1 MKVQEILR
9 AALVEILQR
18 GLTKEPILDNSMITI
33 TYVDVTPD
41 LKHAKFIFLPFDE
54 EKKDDDF
61 AKMVNANILDY
72 LRNVH
77 RLEVQDVSQ
86 RDAEAYQLLLE
97 FENQIISIQVSRDQ
111 EAEQRR
117 EGVSSPEVS
126 S

>member
-1 MKVQEILR
+1 ME
-9 AALVEILQR
+9 
-18 GLTKEPILDNSMITI
+18 
-33 TYVDVTPD
+33 
-41 LKHAKFIFLPFDE
+41 DE
-54 EKKDDDF
+54 ERREDDF

-86 RDAEAYQLLLE
+86 KDAETYQLLLD

-117 EGVSSPEVS
+117 EGASSPEVS

>member
-1 MKVQEILR
+1 ME
-9 AALVEILQR
+9 
-18 GLTKEPILDNSMITI
+18 
-33 TYVDVTPD
+33 
-41 LKHAKFIFLPFDE
+41 DE
-54 EKKDDDF
+54 EQREDDF

-86 RDAEAYQLLLE
+86 KDAETYQLLLD

-117 EGVSSPEVS
+117 EGPSSPEVS

>member
-1 MKVQEILR
+1 ME
-9 AALVEILQR
+9 
-18 GLTKEPILDNSMITI
+18 
-33 TYVDVTPD
+33 
-41 LKHAKFIFLPFDE
+41 DE
-54 EKKDDDF
+54 EQREDDF

-86 RDAEAYQLLLE
+86 RDAETYQLLLD

-117 EGVSSPEVS
+117 EGASSQEVTS
-126 S
+126 

>member
-1 MKVQEILR
+1 ME
-9 AALVEILQR
+9 
-18 GLTKEPILDNSMITI
+18 
-33 TYVDVTPD
+33 
-41 LKHAKFIFLPFDE
+41 DE
-54 EKKDDDF
+54 EQREDDF

-86 RDAEAYQLLLE
+86 KDAEAYQLLLE

-111 EAEQRR
+111 EAEQSR
-117 EGVSSPEVS
+117 EGTSSPEVS

>member
-1 MKVQEILR
+1 ME
-9 AALVEILQR
+9 
-18 GLTKEPILDNSMITI
+18 
-33 TYVDVTPD
+33 
-41 LKHAKFIFLPFDE
+41 DE
-54 EKKDDDF
+54 DQIEDDF

-86 RDAEAYQLLLE
+86 KDAETYQLLLD

-117 EGVSSPEVS
+117 EGASSPEVS

>member
-1 MKVQEILR
+1 ME
-9 AALVEILQR
+9 
-18 GLTKEPILDNSMITI
+18 
-33 TYVDVTPD
+33 
-41 LKHAKFIFLPFDE
+41 DE
-54 EKKDDDF
+54 EHREDNF

-86 RDAEAYQLLLE
+86 KDAETYQLLLD

-117 EGVSSPEVS
+117 EGASSQEVGS
-126 S
+126 

>member
-1 MKVQEILR
+1 ME
-9 AALVEILQR
+9 
-18 GLTKEPILDNSMITI
+18 
-33 TYVDVTPD
+33 
-41 LKHAKFIFLPFDE
+41 DE

-86 RDAEAYQLLLE
+86 RDAETYQLLLD

-117 EGVSSPEVS
+117 EGASSPEVS

>member
-1 MKVQEILR
+1 ME
-9 AALVEILQR
+9 
-18 GLTKEPILDNSMITI
+18 
-33 TYVDVTPD
+33 
-41 LKHAKFIFLPFDE
+41 DE
-54 EKKDDDF
+54 EQREDDF

-86 RDAEAYQLLLE
+86 KDAETYQLSLD
-97 FENQIISIQVSRDQ
+97 FENQIISIRVSRDQ

-117 EGVSSPEVS
+117 EGASSQEVS

>member
-1 MKVQEILR
+1 ME
-9 AALVEILQR
+9 
-18 GLTKEPILDNSMITI
+18 
-33 TYVDVTPD
+33 
-41 LKHAKFIFLPFDE
+41 DE
-54 EKKDDDF
+54 EQREDDF

-86 RDAEAYQLLLE
+86 KDTEAYQLLLD

-117 EGVSSPEVS
+117 EGASSQEVIS
-126 S
+126 

>member
-1 MKVQEILR
+1 ME
-9 AALVEILQR
+9 
-18 GLTKEPILDNSMITI
+18 
-33 TYVDVTPD
+33 
-41 LKHAKFIFLPFDE
+41 DE
-54 EKKDDDF
+54 EQREDDF

-117 EGVSSPEVS
+117 ERASSQKVSS
-126 S
+126 

>member
-1 MKVQEILR
+1 ME
-9 AALVEILQR
+9 
-18 GLTKEPILDNSMITI
+18 
-33 TYVDVTPD
+33 
-41 LKHAKFIFLPFDE
+41 DE
-54 EKKDDDF
+54 EQREDNF

-86 RDAEAYQLLLE
+86 RDAETYQLLLD

-117 EGVSSPEVS
+117 EGVSSQEVIS
-126 S
+126 

>member
-1 MKVQEILR
+1 ME
-9 AALVEILQR
+9 
-18 GLTKEPILDNSMITI
+18 
-33 TYVDVTPD
+33 
-41 LKHAKFIFLPFDE
+41 DE
-54 EKKDDDF
+54 EQREDDF

-86 RDAEAYQLLLE
+86 KDTEAYQLLLE

-117 EGVSSPEVS
+117 EGASSPEVS

>member
-1 MKVQEILR
+1 MSGWVLR
-9 AALVEILQR
+9 ENNM
-18 GLTKEPILDNSMITI
+18 E
-33 TYVDVTPD
+33 
-41 LKHAKFIFLPFDE
+41 DE
-54 EKKDDDF
+54 EQREDDF

-77 RLEVQDVSQ
+77 RLEVQDVSKK
-86 RDAEAYQLLLE
+86 DAETYQLLLD

-117 EGVSSPEVS
+117 EGASSPEVS

>member
-1 MKVQEILR
+1 ME
-9 AALVEILQR
+9 
-18 GLTKEPILDNSMITI
+18 
-33 TYVDVTPD
+33 
-41 LKHAKFIFLPFDE
+41 DE
-54 EKKDDDF
+54 EQREDDF

-86 RDAEAYQLLLE
+86 KDTETYQLLLD

-111 EAEQRR
+111 EAEQLR
-117 EGVSSPEVS
+117 EGASSTEVS

>member
-1 MKVQEILR
+1 ME
-9 AALVEILQR
+9 
-18 GLTKEPILDNSMITI
+18 
-33 TYVDVTPD
+33 
-41 LKHAKFIFLPFDE
+41 DE

-117 EGVSSPEVS
+117 EGVASPEVS

>member
-1 MKVQEILR
+1 ME
-9 AALVEILQR
+9 
-18 GLTKEPILDNSMITI
+18 
-33 TYVDVTPD
+33 
-41 LKHAKFIFLPFDE
+41 DE
-54 EKKDDDF
+54 EQREDDF

-86 RDAEAYQLLLE
+86 RDAETYQLLLN

-117 EGVSSPEVS
+117 EGASSQEVIS
-126 S
+126 

>member
-1 MKVQEILR
+1 ME
-9 AALVEILQR
+9 
-18 GLTKEPILDNSMITI
+18 
-33 TYVDVTPD
+33 
-41 LKHAKFIFLPFDE
+41 DE
-54 EKKDDDF
+54 EQSEDNF

-86 RDAEAYQLLLE
+86 KDAETYQLLLD

-117 EGVSSPEVS
+117 EGASSPEVS

>member
-1 MKVQEILR
+1 ME
-9 AALVEILQR
+9 
-18 GLTKEPILDNSMITI
+18 
-33 TYVDVTPD
+33 
-41 LKHAKFIFLPFDE
+41 DE
-54 EKKDDDF
+54 EQREDDF

-86 RDAEAYQLLLE
+86 KDAETYQLLLD

>member
-1 MKVQEILR
+1 ME
-9 AALVEILQR
+9 
-18 GLTKEPILDNSMITI
+18 
-33 TYVDVTPD
+33 
-41 LKHAKFIFLPFDE
+41 DE
-54 EKKDDDF
+54 EQREDDF

-86 RDAEAYQLLLE
+86 KDAETYQLLLD
-97 FENQIISIQVSRDQ
+97 FENQIIAIQVSRDQ

-117 EGVSSPEVS
+117 EGASSPEVS

>member
-1 MKVQEILR
+1 ME
-9 AALVEILQR
+9 
-18 GLTKEPILDNSMITI
+18 
-33 TYVDVTPD
+33 
-41 LKHAKFIFLPFDE
+41 DE
-54 EKKDDDF
+54 EQREDDF

-117 EGVSSPEVS
+117 EGASSQEVS

>member
-1 MKVQEILR
+1 ME
-9 AALVEILQR
+9 
-18 GLTKEPILDNSMITI
+18 
-33 TYVDVTPD
+33 
-41 LKHAKFIFLPFDE
+41 DE
-54 EKKDDDF
+54 EQREDDF

-86 RDAEAYQLLLE
+86 RDAETYQLLLD

>member
-1 MKVQEILR
+1 MSDRESREK
-9 AALVEILQR
+9 
-18 GLTKEPILDNSMITI
+18 SME
-33 TYVDVTPD
+33 
-41 LKHAKFIFLPFDE
+41 DE

-86 RDAEAYQLLLE
+86 KDAETYQLLLD

-117 EGVSSPEVS
+117 EGASSPEVS

>member
-1 MKVQEILR
+1 MED
-9 AALVEILQR
+9 EDQR
-18 GLTKEPILDNSMITI
+18 E
-33 TYVDVTPD
+33 
-41 LKHAKFIFLPFDE
+41 
-54 EKKDDDF
+54 DDF

-77 RLEVQDVSQ
+77 RLEVQDESQ
-86 RDAEAYQLLLE
+86 KDAETYQLLLD

-117 EGVSSPEVS
+117 EGASSPEVS

>member
-1 MKVQEILR
+1 ME
-9 AALVEILQR
+9 
-18 GLTKEPILDNSMITI
+18 
-33 TYVDVTPD
+33 
-41 LKHAKFIFLPFDE
+41 DE
-54 EKKDDDF
+54 EQREDDF

-86 RDAEAYQLLLE
+86 RDAATYQLLLE

-111 EAEQRR
+111 EAERRR
-117 EGVSSPEVS
+117 ERASSQEVS

>member
-1 MKVQEILR
+1 MSGWVLQENNM
-9 AALVEILQR
+9 E
-18 GLTKEPILDNSMITI
+18 
-33 TYVDVTPD
+33 
-41 LKHAKFIFLPFDE
+41 DE
-54 EKKDDDF
+54 EQREDDF

-117 EGVSSPEVS
+117 EGASSQEVS

>member
-1 MKVQEILR
+1 MED
-9 AALVEILQR
+9 EDQR
-18 GLTKEPILDNSMITI
+18 E
-33 TYVDVTPD
+33 
-41 LKHAKFIFLPFDE
+41 
-54 EKKDDDF
+54 DDF
-61 AKMVNANILDY
+61 AKMVNANILEY

-86 RDAEAYQLLLE
+86 KDAETYQLLLD

-117 EGVSSPEVS
+117 EGPSSPEVS

>member
-1 MKVQEILR
+1 ME
-9 AALVEILQR
+9 
-18 GLTKEPILDNSMITI
+18 
-33 TYVDVTPD
+33 
-41 LKHAKFIFLPFDE
+41 DE
-54 EKKDDDF
+54 EQREDDF

-77 RLEVQDVSQ
+77 RLEVRDVSQ
-86 RDAEAYQLLLE
+86 KDAETYQLLLD

-117 EGVSSPEVS
+117 EGASSPEVS

>member
-1 MKVQEILR
+1 ME
-9 AALVEILQR
+9 
-18 GLTKEPILDNSMITI
+18 
-33 TYVDVTPD
+33 
-41 LKHAKFIFLPFDE
+41 DE
-54 EKKDDDF
+54 EQREDNF

-86 RDAEAYQLLLE
+86 KDAETYQLLLD

-117 EGVSSPEVS
+117 EGASSQEVIS
-126 S
+126 

>member
-1 MKVQEILR
+1 ME
-9 AALVEILQR
+9 
-18 GLTKEPILDNSMITI
+18 
-33 TYVDVTPD
+33 
-41 LKHAKFIFLPFDE
+41 DE
-54 EKKDDDF
+54 EQREDDF

-86 RDAEAYQLLLE
+86 KDAETYQLLLD

-117 EGVSSPEVS
+117 EGASSQEVIS
-126 S
+126 

>member
-1 MKVQEILR
+1 ME
-9 AALVEILQR
+9 
-18 GLTKEPILDNSMITI
+18 
-33 TYVDVTPD
+33 
-41 LKHAKFIFLPFDE
+41 DE
-54 EKKDDDF
+54 EQREDDF

-86 RDAEAYQLLLE
+86 RDAETYQLLLD

-117 EGVSSPEVS
+117 EGASSQEVS

>member
-1 MKVQEILR
+1 ME
-9 AALVEILQR
+9 
-18 GLTKEPILDNSMITI
+18 
-33 TYVDVTPD
+33 
-41 LKHAKFIFLPFDE
+41 DE
-54 EKKDDDF
+54 EQREDNF

-86 RDAEAYQLLLE
+86 RDAETYQLLLD

-117 EGVSSPEVS
+117 EGASSQEVIS
-126 S
+126 

>member
-1 MKVQEILR
+1 ME
-9 AALVEILQR
+9 
-18 GLTKEPILDNSMITI
+18 
-33 TYVDVTPD
+33 
-41 LKHAKFIFLPFDE
+41 DE
-54 EKKDDDF
+54 EQREDDF

-86 RDAEAYQLLLE
+86 RDAATYQLLLE

-117 EGVSSPEVS
+117 ERASSQEVIS
-126 S
+126 

>member
-1 MKVQEILR
+1 ME
-9 AALVEILQR
+9 
-18 GLTKEPILDNSMITI
+18 
-33 TYVDVTPD
+33 
-41 LKHAKFIFLPFDE
+41 DE
-54 EKKDDDF
+54 EQREDNF

-86 RDAEAYQLLLE
+86 KDAETYQLLLD

-117 EGVSSPEVS
+117 ESASSKETDS
-126 S
+126 

>member
-1 MKVQEILR
+1 ME
-9 AALVEILQR
+9 
-18 GLTKEPILDNSMITI
+18 
-33 TYVDVTPD
+33 
-41 LKHAKFIFLPFDE
+41 DE
-54 EKKDDDF
+54 EQREDDF
-61 AKMVNANILDY
+61 AKMVNAIILDY

-86 RDAEAYQLLLE
+86 REAEAYQLLLE